1 MKAKMKRTITLL
13 LALMLCLSA
22 LPAAS
27 ATDQYR
33 DFAAKCEEG
42 DLKGAMSSYESF
54 QKKLDK
60 EWTTAQG
67 NMSGALKKNNAKLY
81 NEARDEMRKLSQL
94 NVTREQ
100 TDELLALIV
109 NDPDEERRIEEAQ
122 WLYDI
127 SPYYRPSLSI
137 SLSSKGSNHRYDY
150 SSSFSLKPG
159 TSVRLPLQ
167 SDLKVD
173 TTLFGRLAGWGIT
186 PDEILYQPGETI
198 LMPLTD
204 HELYAVWETGVGF
217 TAKEAG
223 IETFIGDV
231 QSGDTVPVPELVDAD
246 GRYYLGWHENSTG
259 EFISKDTIE
268 YDVRGNGGDFESVYV
283 ELECSNQSIAPYTQ
297 IPKATQ
303 VSLCFEVENLGNYGD
318 DSIKVTLSSPEKG
331 IKFLNETAYFRRLPA
346 GSTGTVR
353 GMRFVVGDSIP
364 SGTIIPIDVT
374 LEDAAGRT
382 WTDRFE
388 FEVR

>member
-1 MKAKMKRTITLL
+1 MKNRFKKPVTLL

-27 ATDQYR
+27 ATDHYR
-33 DFAAKCEEG
+33 EFSTKCEQG

-60 EWTTAQG
+60 EWVTAQG
-67 NMSGALKKNNAKLY
+67 NMSGALKKNNTKLY
-81 NEARDEMRKLSQL
+81 NEARDEMRKLSHL

-100 TDELLALIV
+100 TEELLAMIV
-109 NDPDEERRIEEAQ
+109 NEPDETIRLEEAQ

-137 SLSSKGSNHRYDY
+137 SLSSNGTNHRYDY
-150 SSSFSLKPG
+150 SSSFSMRPG
-159 TSVRLPLQ
+159 SSVRLPLQ
-167 SDLKVD
+167 SDLKADASV
-173 TTLFGRLAGWGIT
+173 FGRLAGWGIT
-186 PDEILYQPGETI
+186 PDEVLYKPGETI
-198 LMPLTD
+198 TMPLTD
-204 HELYAVWETGVGF
+204 HELYAVWESGVGF
-217 TAKEAG
+217 SAPEAG
-223 IETFIGDV
+223 IEVFINDI
-231 QSGDTVPVPELVDAD
+231 QSGDTVDVPELVDTD
-246 GRYYLGWHENSTG
+246 DRYYLGWHERSTG
-259 EFISKDTIE
+259 EYIDKDTFE
-268 YDVRGNGGDFESVYV
+268 YDVRGKGGEFESVYL
-283 ELECSNQSIAPYTQ
+283 ELQCENQSIAPYTQ
-297 IPKATQ
+297 IPKSTQ
-303 VSLCFEVENLGNYGD
+303 VSLSFDVKNLGNYGD

-331 IKFLNETAYFRRLPA
+331 IRFLNEKAYFRRLPA

-364 SGTIIPIDVT
+364 SGTILPIDVR
-374 LEDAAGRT
+374 LEDSEGRV